1 MIMKNKMIVLL
12 IVLLNCILLCSCES
26 AQQKELK
33 KITADESDDFVTY
46 EGASMAAAPDGYYI
60 MQGGFLYFV
69 SSDFSQSTIVC
80 DKLACVH
87 NDSGVN
93 NLNDYYEC
101 NAYFGTGTPIINY
114 SGDFLYI
121 SGTDP
126 NSHGEIIQKVSTDG
140 SEKTVCYK
148 TAGDICGF
156 CIYGGKAYI
165 GEESYTA
172 DNKIQKIVSFPLDNP
187 DEVEEIYETE
197 EYPSSTM
204 NRMKCK
210 NGYCYFYLFNPED
223 LENESVYISI
233 DLNTKEAELLYKPS
247 PCWIEAGQKRSIMQV
262 REYQSIEPLIWTE
275 EYYSIPTEDGELH
288 IPSDTEKMQQLTK
301 DDFASIGNHELL
313 RNMDEDYVY
322 FISVNYGDQ
331 AVPQED
337 QKIHVY
343 SQDGQMAAEIS
354 AAELG
359 ELYYILPGN
368 EDYMFIQVV
377 PIMDG
382 VYNPANIFYYV
393 DKSEFNGGT
402 VEAHRI
408 DISS

>member
-1 MIMKNKMIVLL
+1 
-12 IVLLNCILLCSCES
+12 
-26 AQQKELK
+26 
-33 KITADESDDFVTY
+33 
-46 EGASMAAAPDGYYI
+46 
-60 MQGGFLYFV
+60 
-69 SSDFSQSTIVC
+69 
-80 DKLACVH
+80 
-87 NDSGVN
+87 
-93 NLNDYYEC
+93 
-101 NAYFGTGTPIINY
+101 
-114 SGDFLYI
+114 
-121 SGTDP
+121 
-126 NSHGEIIQKVSTDG
+126 
-140 SEKTVCYK
+140 
-148 TAGDICGF
+148 
-156 CIYGGKAYI
+156 
-165 GEESYTA
+165 
-172 DNKIQKIVSFPLDNP
+172 
-187 DEVEEIYETE
+187 
-197 EYPSSTM
+197 
-204 NRMKCK
+204 
-210 NGYCYFYLFNPED
+210 
-223 LENESVYISI
+223 
-233 DLNTKEAELLYKPS
+233 
-247 PCWIEAGQKRSIMQV
+247 MQV